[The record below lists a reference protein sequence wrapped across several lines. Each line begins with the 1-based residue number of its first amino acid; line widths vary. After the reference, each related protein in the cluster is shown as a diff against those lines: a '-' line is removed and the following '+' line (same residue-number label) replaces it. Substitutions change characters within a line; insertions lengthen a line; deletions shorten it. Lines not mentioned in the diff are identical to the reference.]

1 MPLQPLKIALL
12 IVYFS
17 FFQKKIAFGQHV
29 DANGQINFAGADMA
43 GSSYL
48 PGEAVF
54 LPASMAAASE
64 AAAAAFSQPDLP
76 PVAQAC
82 TNVQLDPAS
91 SNVPLSKK
99 GTAKSKTSGKKAKQG
114 GNGVVNIT
122 PTTSNVLPVAAA
134 VAASAGQPLELDE
147 QPMVACSAPG
157 PAGGA
162 STNPDI
168 LQFQPVVDPNA
179 AAAAAAVGMQ
189 PLEVFISVFVRIG
202 TLFILF

>member
-1 MPLQPLKIALL
+1 
-12 IVYFS
+12 
-17 FFQKKIAFGQHV
+17 
-29 DANGQINFAGADMA
+29 MA

-91 SNVPLSKK
+91 CNVPLSKK

-134 VAASAGQPLELDE
+134 VAAAAGQPLEMDE
-147 QPMVACSAPG
+147 QPMVACSAAG
-157 PAGGA
+157 PVGGA

-189 PLEVFISVFVRIG
+189 PLEVFFFFSIFSEIPSFMYSQ
-202 TLFILF
+202 FIELLLLLHSHPKF